1 MENGVII
8 FMKNVLVLIPVDDK
22 HKKILEEKAPS
33 ASFTY
38 ADGKSVSPAHIQQA
52 HIIIGN
58 PPLSILKDCLS
69 KNSSNLQWLQLQS
82 AGVGEYAKIL
92 PENVVL
98 TNASGAYG
106 LAISEYMLG
115 VLLELF
121 KKLHLYRDNQ
131 LEAKWTYE
139 GQVKSIYNSTA
150 LILGVGDIGSEF
162 AKRLKALGAY
172 IIGIRRRDLD
182 KPDYLDELYTMEH
195 LNDLLPRADIVAM
208 SLPETKLT
216 EKIINRETLKLMK
229 KDAVLINVGRGSAID
244 TDALCDALEM
254 GQILGAALDVTDPEP
269 LPKDH
274 RLWKIKNAV
283 ITPHVS
289 GGYSLQETYERIL
302 KICANN
308 LEAYMTGNKLI
319 NVVNKS
325 EGY

>member
-1 MENGVII
+1 LS
-8 FMKNVLVLIPVDDK
+8 KNILVLIPVDKK
-22 HKKILEEKAPS
+22 HKKLLEEKAPS
-33 ASFTY
+33 ANFTY
-38 ADGKSVSPAHIQQA
+38 ADGRSVSSAQIQEA

-58 PPLSILKDCLS
+58 PPLNMLKDSIS
-69 KNSSNLQWLQLQS
+69 KSSINLEWLQLQS
-82 AGVGEYAKIL
+82 AGVDKYAQIL
-92 PENVVL
+92 PENVIL

-115 VLLELF
+115 VLLMLL

-131 LEAKWTYE
+131 LGAKWAYE

-150 LILGVGDIGSEF
+150 LIIGVGDIGGEF
-162 AKRLKALGAY
+162 AKKLKALGAY
-172 IIGIRRRDLD
+172 TIGMRRKNLN

-195 LNDLLPRADIVAM
+195 LSELLPRADIVAM
-208 SLPETKLT
+208 SLPETDLT
-216 EKIINRETLKLMK
+216 KKIINRESLKLMK

-244 TDALCDALEM
+244 TDALCDALEN

-289 GGYSLQETYERIL
+289 GGYSLQETYERIVR
-302 KICANN
+302 ICANN
-308 LEAYMTGNKLI
+308 LEAYVNGNKLV